1 MSLESVRVS
10 PQWLALRESADAAAR
25 SSELVGQLPSLL
37 PSRGGVVIHD
47 LGCGTAGMARWLA
60 PQLPGPQH
68 WVLYDRDTELLA
80 VAAASLPRVAADGT
94 AVTGET
100 RRHDVTRLGADE
112 LAGASLVTVSALL
125 DMLTADEVDRLVTT
139 CAGAGCP
146 ALITGSVIGR
156 VELRP
161 DDSLD
166 NLVMDAFNDHQRR
179 ATGGPRLLGPD
190 AVDAAVA
197 AFTRLGSDVV
207 VRPSPWRLG
216 AADAALTAEWF
227 TGWVTAAVEQRPEL
241 AGALAGYGQRRL
253 ADAAAGRLKV
263 VVQHQDLLIL
273 PR

>member
-10 PQWLALRESADAAAR
+10 PEWLALREPSDAAAR
-25 SSELVGQLPSLL
+25 SGDLVGQLRSHL
-37 PSRGGVVIHD
+37 PSRGGLEIHD

-68 WVLYDRDTELLA
+68 WVLYDRDADLLS
-80 VAAASLPRVAADGT
+80 VAATTLPPVAADGT
-94 AVTGET
+94 VITGET
-100 RRHDVTRLGADE
+100 RRHDVTRLGAGD

-125 DMLTADEVDRLVTT
+125 DMLTAHEVERLVTT

-161 DDSLD
+161 GDPLDD
-166 NLVMDAFNDHQRR
+166 LVMDAFNDHQRR

-190 AVDAAVA
+190 AVGAAVA
-197 AFTRLGSDVV
+197 AFTRLESVVV

-216 AADAALTAEWF
+216 AAEAALTAEWF
-227 TGWVTAAVEQRPEL
+227 TGWIGAALEQRPEL
-241 AGALAGYGQRRL
+241 ASALAGYAQRRL
-253 ADAAAGRLKV
+253 ADAAAGRLNV
-263 VVQHQDLLIL
+263 TVHHHDLLIL
-273 PR
+273 PQ

>member
-1 MSLESVRVS
+1 MSHESVRVS
-10 PQWLALRESADAAAR
+10 PQWLALREPADAAAR
-25 SSELVGQLPSLL
+25 SSELVGQLRTLL
-37 PSRGGVVIHD
+37 PSVGGRVIHD

-68 WVLYDRDTELLA
+68 WVLYDRDPDLLA
-80 VAAASLPRVAADGT
+80 VAAATLPPAAADGT

-100 RRHDVTRLGADE
+100 RGHDVTRLGADE

-125 DMLTADEVDRLVTT
+125 DMLTADEVDRLVAT

-161 DDSLD
+161 DDPLD
-166 NLVMDAFNDHQRR
+166 DLVMDAFNDHQRR

-190 AVDAAVA
+190 AVGAAVA

-216 AADAALTAEWF
+216 AADAALAAEWF
-227 TGWVTAAVEQRPEL
+227 TGWVGAAVEQRPEL
-241 AGALAGYGQRRL
+241 AGALAGYAQRRL
-253 ADAAAGRLKV
+253 GDAAAGRLKV
-263 VVQHQDLLIL
+263 VVHHQDLLIL